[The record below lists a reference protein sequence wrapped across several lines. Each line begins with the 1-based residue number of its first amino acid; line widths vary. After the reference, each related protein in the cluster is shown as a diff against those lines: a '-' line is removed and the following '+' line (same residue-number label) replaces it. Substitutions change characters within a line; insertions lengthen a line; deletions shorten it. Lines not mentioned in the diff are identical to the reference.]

1 MAGRFRTPQA
11 RFTPF
16 VIAALG
22 AALLTL
28 SPSAASPPGA
38 KEKDRKGKD
47 SGTKF
52 KPETFAGLELRSI
65 GPAVTSGR
73 VVDVAVVPHD
83 PATWYVAA
91 ASGGVWKTTNAGTT
105 WSPIFDGQGSYS
117 IGCVTLDPKNPLV
130 VWVGSGENNSQRSV
144 AYGDGVYKSTDGGA
158 TWENVGLKASEHI
171 GRIVV
176 DPRDSSIVYVAAQGP
191 LWRSGGDRGLYKTT
205 DGGRSWKQVL
215 KISDDTGITDV
226 VLDPAHPDVLFAAA
240 YQRRRHEWTLI
251 DGGPESAIHKSVD
264 GGATWKKLEAG
275 LPKEEM
281 GRIGLAIPPTRTDTV
296 FAVIEAANKAGGVY
310 RSKDSGGSWERVA
323 EYVPNGPQYYMEL
336 FPDPKNPD
344 RIYSMDT
351 FMQVSE
357 DGGATWK
364 RAGEKSKHVD
374 NHALWI
380 DPDDTDH
387 LLNGNDGGLYESW
400 DRGQTWDFKANLPVT
415 QFYKMALDNAEPFY
429 NVYGGT
435 QDNYTLGGP
444 SRTLSAHGI
453 TNADW
458 FVAQD
463 GDGFQPQVDP
473 EDPNIVYAEAQHGA
487 LIRLDRKTGERIDI
501 QPQPE
506 GNEDGSR
513 WNWDSPILISPH
525 SHTRLY
531 FASQRV
537 YRSDDRGDSWRAVS
551 PDLTRQ
557 IDRNRLKV
565 MGRVWSV
572 DSVAKNASTS
582 FYGNIVSLAESPV
595 KEGLLYAGTDDGLV
609 QVTEDAGKTWRKIES
624 FPGVPDRTYVSRLA
638 ASHHAAGTVFA
649 AFNNHKMADFK
660 PYLLKST
667 DAGRSW
673 TSIASDLPANGSV
686 WAFAEDFVD
695 PDLLFAGTEF
705 GLFFSVDG
713 GGHWVQ
719 LKGKMPTIAVR
730 DIALQKRE
738 NDLVAA
744 TFGRGFYVLDDYTP
758 LRGLRATTL
767 DRDAV
772 LFPIK
777 KADLYVPTNWLGLKD
792 KAFMGESF
800 YNASN
805 PPFGAVF
812 TYYLKDEILT
822 QKKVRQKTEKDTVKS
837 AGDVFYPTWEELRSE
852 DREEDPVV
860 VLTVSDATGQV
871 VRQITGPVTAG
882 FHRVAWDL
890 RYPPSQ
896 PAALKLPEPE
906 EFDAPRQG
914 PFAPPGEYTV
924 SLSRRVNGVTTPL
937 AGPMVAEAEAI
948 GTASL
953 PAADRRAVA
962 EYSRKVARLQRAV
975 LGAEEAAGE
984 AQNRIA
990 LFKKAIQDT
999 PGADPKLLDEASAL
1013 DGRLKD
1019 VMIAL
1024 TGDTTR
1030 ARRNE
1035 PVRPS
1040 IAGRVDQVVTGFWST
1055 TSAPTATHKRNY
1067 EIAAA
1072 EFAPVLD
1079 TLRTIIDVDLKRL
1092 DSAAE
1097 SAGAPWTPGRVP
1109 VWAAE

>member
-1 MAGRFRTPQA
+1 MAGRFHTPRI

-16 VIAALG
+16 VIAALAG
-22 AALLTL
+22 ALLAP
-28 SPSAASPPGA
+28 SPSAAAPP
-38 KEKDRKGKD
+38 KGKD
-47 SGTKF
+47 KKGKEAATKF
-52 KPETFAGLELRSI
+52 KPETFTGLELRSI

-73 VVDVAVVPHD
+73 VVDIAVVPHD
-83 PATWYVAA
+83 RATWYVAV

-105 WSPIFDGQGSYS
+105 WTPTFDGQGSYS

-171 GRIVV
+171 GKIVV

-191 LWRSGGDRGLYKTT
+191 LWRPGGDRGLYKTT
-205 DGGRSWKQVL
+205 DGGKSWKQVL
-215 KISDDTGITDV
+215 KISDDTGVSDV

-281 GRIGLAIPPTRTDTV
+281 GRIGLAIPPAQTDTV

-310 RSKDSGGSWERVA
+310 RTKDAGGSWERVS

-336 FPDPKNPD
+336 FPDPKNAN
-344 RIYSMDT
+344 RLYSADT
-351 FMQVSE
+351 FLQVTD

-415 QFYKMALDNAEPFY
+415 QFYKLAIDNAEPFY

-513 WNWDSPILISPH
+513 WNWDSPIIVSPH

-531 FASQRV
+531 FASQRL
-537 YRSDDRGDSWRAVS
+537 YRSDDRGDSWKAVS

-557 IDRNRLKV
+557 IDRNKLKV

-572 DSVAKNASTS
+572 DSVAKNSSTS

-624 FPGVPDRTYVSRLA
+624 FPGVPDRTYVSRLT

-667 DAGRSW
+667 DEGKSW
-673 TSIASDLPANGSV
+673 TSIASDLPENGSV
-686 WAFAEDFVD
+686 WALAEDPVD
-695 PDLLFAGTEF
+695 ANLLFAGTEF
-705 GLFFSVDG
+705 GLFFSADG

-758 LRGLRATTL
+758 LRGLSAATL
-767 DRDAV
+767 DRDAL

-792 KAFMGESF
+792 KAFQGESF
-800 YNASN
+800 YNAAN

-812 TYYLKDEILT
+812 TYYLKDDILT
-822 QKKVRQKTEKDTVKS
+822 QKKVRQKAEKEAVKN
-837 AGDVFYPTWEELRSE
+837 AGDVFYPTWEELRTE

-896 PAALKLPEPE
+896 PASLKVPEPE

-948 GTASL
+948 GAATL

-999 PGADPKLLDEASAL
+999 PGADPKLLDEASGL
-1013 DGRLKD
+1013 DARLKD

-1030 ARRNE
+1030 SRRNE

-1040 IAGRVDQVVTGFWST
+1040 IEGRVDQVVTGFWST

-1079 TLRTIIDVDLKRL
+1079 ALRTIIDVDLKRL

-1109 VWAAE
+1109 VWTAE

>member
-1 MAGRFRTPQA
+1 MAGRIHAPKS
-11 RFTPF
+11 RFAPF

-28 SPSAASPPGA
+28 APTSAAAPKA
-38 KEKDRKGKD
+38 KEKDKKGKETA
-47 SGTKF
+47 TKF
-52 KPETFAGLELRSI
+52 KPETFTGLELRSI

-73 VVDVAVVPHD
+73 VVDIAVVPHD
-83 PATWYVAA
+83 KATWYVAV

-144 AYGDGVYKSTDGGA
+144 AYGDGVYKSNDGGA
-158 TWENVGLKASEHI
+158 SWENVGLKASEHI
-171 GRIVV
+171 GKIVV
-176 DPRDSSIVYVAAQGP
+176 DPRDSNIVYVAAQGP

-205 DGGRSWKQVL
+205 DGGKTWKQVL
-215 KISDDTGITDV
+215 KISDDTGVSDV
-226 VLDPAHPDVLFAAA
+226 VLDPLHPDVLFASA

-251 DGGPESAIHKSVD
+251 DGGPESGIHKSVD
-264 GGATWKKLEAG
+264 GGATWKKLEGG

-281 GRIGLAIPPTRTDTV
+281 GRIGLAIPPTQTDTV
-296 FAVIEAANKAGGVY
+296 FAVVEAANKAGGVY
-310 RSKDSGGSWERVA
+310 KSKDSGGNWERVA

-336 FPDPKNPD
+336 FPDPKNPS

-387 LLNGNDGGLYESW
+387 LINGNDGGLYESW
-400 DRGQTWDFKANLPVT
+400 DRAQTWDFKANLPVT
-415 QFYKMALDNAEPFY
+415 QFYKMAVDYAVPFY

-444 SRTLSAHGI
+444 SRTMSAHGI

-463 GDGFQPQVDP
+463 GDGFQPQADP

-506 GNEDGSR
+506 GKEDGSR
-513 WNWDSPILISPH
+513 WNWDSPIIISPH

-531 FASQRV
+531 FASQRL
-537 YRSDDRGDSWRAVS
+537 YRSDDRGDSWQAVS

-557 IDRNRLKV
+557 IDRNKLKV

-572 DSVAKNASTS
+572 DSVAKNSSTS
-582 FYGNIVSLAESPV
+582 FYGNIVSLTESPK

-609 QVTEDAGKTWRKIES
+609 QVSDDAGKTWRKIES
-624 FPGVPDRTYVSRLA
+624 FPGVPDRTYVSRLY
-638 ASHHAAGTVFA
+638 ASQHAAGTVFA
-649 AFNNHKMADFK
+649 GFNNHKQADFK

-667 DAGRSW
+667 DEGKSW
-673 TSIASDLPANGSV
+673 TSIASDLPENGGV
-686 WAFAEDFVD
+686 WAFAEDHVD
-695 PDLLFAGTEF
+695 PNLLFVGTEF

-719 LKGKMPTIAVR
+719 LKGKFPTVAVR
-730 DIALQKRE
+730 DIVLQKRE

-758 LRGLRATTL
+758 LRALSAATL
-767 DRDAV
+767 DKDAV
-772 LFPIK
+772 LFPVK

-792 KAFMGESF
+792 KAFQGESF

-805 PPFGAVF
+805 PPFGSVL
-812 TYYLKDEILT
+812 TYYLKDDIMT
-822 QKKVRQKTEKDTVKS
+822 AKKIRQKAEKDTIKN
-837 AGDVFYPTWEELRSE
+837 AGDVFYPTWEALKAE
-852 DREEDPVV
+852 DREEDPAVI
-860 VLTVSDATGQV
+860 LTVSDAAGQV
-871 VRQITGPVTAG
+871 IRQLTGPATAG

-890 RYPPSQ
+890 RYPDSE
-896 PAALKLPEPE
+896 PATLKPVEQE
-906 EFDAPRQG
+906 EFEAPRQG

-924 SLSRRVNGVTTPL
+924 RLSKRVNGVTTPL
-937 AGPMVAEAEAI
+937 AGPMVAEAEGI
-948 GTASL
+948 GASSL

-975 LGAEEAAGE
+975 LGAEQVASE

-990 LFKKAIQDT
+990 LFKKAIVDT
-999 PGADPKLLDEASAL
+999 PGADPKLLDQAL
-1013 DGRLKD
+1013 AIEGRLKD
-1019 VMIAL
+1019 LMVSL

-1035 PVRPS
+1035 PTSPS
-1040 IAGRVDQVVTGFWST
+1040 IEGRVTQVVTGFWST

-1072 EFAPVLD
+1072 QFTPVLD
-1079 TLRTIIDVDLKRL
+1079 SLRTIIDVDLQKL
-1092 DSAAE
+1092 ESAAE
-1097 SAGAPWTPGRVP
+1097 TAGAPWTPGRVP
-1109 VWAAE
+1109 VWTAE

>member
-1 MAGRFRTPQA
+1 
-11 RFTPF
+11 
-16 VIAALG
+16 
-22 AALLTL
+22 
-28 SPSAASPPGA
+28 
-38 KEKDRKGKD
+38 
-47 SGTKF
+47 
-52 KPETFAGLELRSI
+52 
-65 GPAVTSGR
+65 
-73 VVDVAVVPHD
+73 
-83 PATWYVAA
+83 
-91 ASGGVWKTTNAGTT
+91 
-105 WSPIFDGQGSYS
+105 
-117 IGCVTLDPKNPLV
+117 
-130 VWVGSGENNSQRSV
+130 
-144 AYGDGVYKSTDGGA
+144 
-158 TWENVGLKASEHI
+158 
-171 GRIVV
+171 
-176 DPRDSSIVYVAAQGP
+176 
-191 LWRSGGDRGLYKTT
+191 
-205 DGGRSWKQVL
+205 
-215 KISDDTGITDV
+215 
-226 VLDPAHPDVLFAAA
+226 
-240 YQRRRHEWTLI
+240 
-251 DGGPESAIHKSVD
+251 
-264 GGATWKKLEAG
+264 
-275 LPKEEM
+275 
-281 GRIGLAIPPTRTDTV
+281 
-296 FAVIEAANKAGGVY
+296 
-310 RSKDSGGSWERVA
+310 
-323 EYVPNGPQYYMEL
+323 
-336 FPDPKNPD
+336 
-344 RIYSMDT
+344 
-351 FMQVSE
+351 
-357 DGGATWK
+357 
-364 RAGEKSKHVD
+364 
-374 NHALWI
+374 
-380 DPDDTDH
+380 
-387 LLNGNDGGLYESW
+387 
-400 DRGQTWDFKANLPVT
+400 
-415 QFYKMALDNAEPFY
+415 
-429 NVYGGT
+429 
-435 QDNYTLGGP
+435 
-444 SRTLSAHGI
+444 
-453 TNADW
+453 
-458 FVAQD
+458 
-463 GDGFQPQVDP
+463 
-473 EDPNIVYAEAQHGA
+473 
-487 LIRLDRKTGERIDI
+487 
-501 QPQPE
+501 
-506 GNEDGSR
+506 
-513 WNWDSPILISPH
+513 
-525 SHTRLY
+525 
-531 FASQRV
+531 
-537 YRSDDRGDSWRAVS
+537 
-551 PDLTRQ
+551 
-557 IDRNRLKV
+557 
-565 MGRVWSV
+565 V
-572 DSVAKNASTS
+572 DSVAKNSSTS
-582 FYGNIVSLAESPV
+582 FYGNIVSLSESPK

-812 TYYLKDEILT
+812 TYYLKNEILT

-860 VLTVSDATGQV
+860 VLTVSDSTGQV

-937 AGPMVAEAEAI
+937 AGPMVAEAETI

-975 LGAEEAAGE
+975 LGAEAAAGE

-999 PGADPKLLDEASAL
+999 PGADPKLLDEASGL
-1013 DGRLKD
+1013 DARLKD
-1019 VMIAL
+1019 VLIAL
-1024 TGDTTR
+1024 TGDSTR
-1030 ARRNE
+1030 SRRNE

-1040 IAGRVDQVVTGFWST
+1040 IEARVDQVVTGFWST

-1079 TLRTIIDVDLKRL
+1079 ALRTIIDVDLKRL